1 MRKVLIL
8 VFGFFIV
15 FIGCAHKKVKFF
27 PKYDY
32 YVKSETKIL
41 ESDVGKET
49 KMSMPKF
56 AGVPVVKK

>member
-15 FIGCAHKKVKFF
+15 FIGCSQVRLF

-32 YVKSETKIL
+32 KIRSTEKETDL
-41 ESDVGKET
+41 VKET
-49 KMSMPKF
+49 KMSMPKI
-56 AGVPVVKK
+56 APIAVVKK

>member
-8 VFGFFIV
+8 VGFFIV

-49 KMSMPKF
+49 KMSMPKI
-56 AGVPVVKK
+56 APIAVVKK